1 MAMKKTTADAIKSVI
16 VMLVIGFVCVL
27 LLAVANEYLKYEAV
41 LDEKMARELSLVCPT
56 GDKADDETL
65 SYFETVSADELIKK
79 VNKEHKKETVTSAAG
94 KVKMGQV
101 LAVYRAVKGEN
112 AGSYIVQA
120 QADCSYGTVIML
132 TAYDKSGKI
141 IKTKCYSQTQSYWDA
156 KIAGKHDDFIGL
168 IGKSGVI
175 NGDDI
180 AVGTGA
186 TYSIGTVAAA
196 VTISDYMAAELLTGG
211 ESA

>member
-1 MAMKKTTADAIKSVI
+1 
-16 VMLVIGFVCVL
+16 
-27 LLAVANEYLKYEAV
+27 
-41 LDEKMARELSLVCPT
+41 
-56 GDKADDETL
+56 
-65 SYFETVSADELIKK
+65 
-79 VNKEHKKETVTSAAG
+79 
-94 KVKMGQV
+94 
-101 LAVYRAVKGEN
+101 
-112 AGSYIVQA
+112 
-120 QADCSYGTVIML
+120 ML

-196 VTISDYMAAELLTGG
+196 VTISDYMATELLTGG